1 MNHGRWSAA
10 NTFFQRPALMF
21 AVKRLDQAEPLP
33 AERPDAVTSKVPTV
47 GGRAEDDG

>member
-1 MNHGRWSAA
+1 MNHGRRSAA
-10 NTFFQRPALMF
+10 SAFFNSLSLMF

-33 AERPDAVTSKVPTV
+33 AERPDAVTSKVPAV